1 MLHVAGPYIRD
12 GKVAVAAG
20 VLVVVYQGFLV
31 EGYRLGVILQVEG
44 AFPGEGVNVRRRNVA
59 LLVLELL
66 PGYPAGFVREVVVVV
81 FQALF
86 RALRRS
92 TAGNGLNTVEIRL
105 HAVRKQLRG
114 KLDVF
119 LCVLCI
125 GGIREFLRET

>member
-1 MLHVAGPYIRD
+1 MSAAVCVWALRADSPVDVAVPAAYLSTDDGEVVAGYLKCFRLVQGGARVLHVAGPYIRD

-86 RALRRS
+86 
-92 TAGNGLNTVEIRL
+92 
-105 HAVRKQLRG
+105 
-114 KLDVF
+114 
-119 LCVLCI
+119 
-125 GGIREFLRET
+125 